1 MSFAQQQMRT
11 LALLLVSVSLVA
23 RTAYSQPPQ
32 TCEAAAS
39 DACFLIVSGDA
50 KKLDCMP
57 AAFSPPIV
65 DPAVV
70 TPVVSAG
77 DGCPS
82 PLKGV
87 EGAIALMERGKCS
100 FGQKALNA
108 QAGGALSAIIWDNK
122 DAPLLLLQAP
132 GTAYQPKTQKYT
144 LKDDKGVA
152 GEIKIP
158 VISVVKADG
167 EKLEKL
173 AADAPSDTFV
183 SIEYD
188 QNKCNRADKPA
199 VKKREPV
206 AARKAPEQEES
217 VEEREERTRL
227 RLRTS

>member
-1 MSFAQQQMRT
+1 MGALRWFMGWHGVGPSLLWADVLAKSVAAFESCSPQKMKLLLLT
-11 LALLLVSVSLVA
+11 LAA
-23 RTAYSQPPQ
+23 RTASSQPPS
-32 TCEAAAS
+32 TCAAAAS

-108 QAGGALSAIIWDNK
+108 QTGGALSAIIWDNK

-132 GTAYQPKTQKYT
+132 GTAYQPKTQK
-144 LKDDKGVA
+144 
-152 GEIKIP
+152 
-158 VISVVKADG
+158 
-167 EKLEKL
+167 
-173 AADAPSDTFV
+173 
-183 SIEYD
+183 
-188 QNKCNRADKPA
+188 
-199 VKKREPV
+199 
-206 AARKAPEQEES
+206 
-217 VEEREERTRL
+217 
-227 RLRTS
+227 